1 MAKQGHEI
9 PTIDIVL
16 FTVTPAST
24 GIEIG
29 LQTASKLAVNP
40 QTETQDAVKLVVKGA
55 LLAQKPAETTI
66 TGNTLVL
73 TDNVFIPEL
82 VKILQGGII
91 KYWADADKT
100 TEGAEDKG
108 FGVARYTPPVAGSR
122 EKGEVFVSKAYSA
135 IYNAAG
141 VVTGYECISY
151 PNCQG
156 IPVSFSSEDGVFRA
170 PEYTI
175 NSAPDKG
182 QAPYEITY
190 LKELPALEGGAA

>member
-73 TDNVFIPEL
+73 TDNVCIPEL

-91 KYWADADKT
+91 KSWTDADKT

-156 IPVSFSSEDGVFRA
+156 IPVAFSSEDGVFRA

-190 LKELPALEGGAA
+190 LKELPTLEGGAA

>member
-1 MAKQGHEI
+1 MTKQGHEI

-91 KYWADADKT
+91 KYWADEGKT

-108 FGVARYTPPVAGSR
+108 FGVSRYTPPVAGSR

-190 LKELPALEGGAA
+190 LKELPTLEGGAA

>member
-16 FTVTPAST
+16 FTVTPAKT

-82 VKILQGGII
+82 VKILQGGTI
-91 KYWADADKT
+91 KYWSDADKT

-141 VVTGYECISY
+141 VITGYECISY

-156 IPVSFSSEDGVFRA
+156 IPVAFSSEDGVFRA

-190 LKELPALEGGAA
+190 LKELPTLEGGTA

>member
-82 VKILQGGII
+82 VKILQGGVI
-91 KYWADADKT
+91 KYWTDADKT

-108 FGVARYTPPVAGSR
+108 FGVSRYTPPVAGSR

-190 LKELPALEGGAA
+190 LKELPTLEGGNA

>member
-16 FTVTPAST
+16 FTVTPKSS

-82 VKILQGGII
+82 VKILQGGTI
-91 KYWADADKT
+91 KYWTDEGKT
-100 TEGAEDKG
+100 TEGNEDKG
-108 FGVARYTPPVAGSR
+108 FGISRYTPPVAGSR
-122 EKGEVFVSKAYSA
+122 EKGEIFTAKAYSA

-156 IPVSFSSEDGVFRA
+156 IPVSFSSEDGAFRA

-190 LKELPALEGGAA
+190 LKELPTLEGGAV

>member
-91 KYWADADKT
+91 KYWADEDKT

-108 FGVARYTPPVAGSR
+108 FGVSRYTPPVAGSR

-190 LKELPALEGGAA
+190 LKELPTLEGGAA

>member
-82 VKILQGGII
+82 VKILQGGTI

-190 LKELPALEGGAA
+190 LKELPTLEGGTA

>member
-82 VKILQGGII
+82 VKILQGGTI
-91 KYWADADKT
+91 KYWTDADKT

-122 EKGEVFVSKAYSA
+122 EKGEVFISKAYSA

-190 LKELPALEGGAA
+190 LKELPTLEAGV

>member
-82 VKILQGGII
+82 VKILQGGVI
-91 KYWADADKT
+91 KYWADEDKT

-108 FGVARYTPPVAGSR
+108 FGVSRYTPPVAGSR

-156 IPVSFSSEDGVFRA
+156 IPVAFSSEDGVFRA

-182 QAPYEITY
+182 QAPYDITY
-190 LKELPALEGGAA
+190 LKELPNLEANV

>member
-16 FTVTPAST
+16 FTVTPASS

-82 VKILQGGII
+82 VKILQGGTI
-91 KYWADADKT
+91 KYWTDEGKT
-100 TEGAEDKG
+100 TEGNEDKG

-141 VVTGYECISY
+141 VITGYECISY

-190 LKELPALEGGAA
+190 LKELPTLDGGAV

>member
-16 FTVTPAST
+16 FTVTPASS

-82 VKILQGGII
+82 VKILQGGTI
-91 KYWADADKT
+91 KYWTDEGKT
-100 TEGAEDKG
+100 TEGTEDKG

-190 LKELPALEGGAA
+190 LKELPTLEGGAA

>member
-16 FTVTPAST
+16 FTVTPASS

-82 VKILQGGII
+82 VKILQGGTI
-91 KYWADADKT
+91 KYWTDEGKT
-100 TEGAEDKG
+100 TEGNEDKG
-108 FGVARYTPPVAGSR
+108 FGVSRYTPPVAGSR
-122 EKGEVFVSKAYSA
+122 EKGEIFVAKAYSA

-190 LKELPALEGGAA
+190 LKELPNLEVNA

>member
-82 VKILQGGII
+82 VKILQGGTI
-91 KYWADADKT
+91 KYWTDAEKT

-190 LKELPALEGGAA
+190 LKELPTLEAGV

>member
-16 FTVTPAST
+16 FTVTPASS

-82 VKILQGGII
+82 VKILQGGTI
-91 KYWADADKT
+91 KYWTDADKT

-108 FGVARYTPPVAGSR
+108 FGVSRYTPPVAGSR

-156 IPVSFSSEDGVFRA
+156 IPVAFSSEDGVFRA

-190 LKELPALEGGAA
+190 LKELPDLEVNV

>member
-82 VKILQGGII
+82 VKILQGGTI
-91 KYWADADKT
+91 KYWTDADKT

-190 LKELPALEGGAA
+190 LKELPTLEVGV

>member
-24 GIEIG
+24 VIEIG

-82 VKILQGGII
+82 VKILQGGTI

>member
-82 VKILQGGII
+82 VKILQGGVI
-91 KYWADADKT
+91 KYWTDADKT

-108 FGVARYTPPVAGSR
+108 FGVSRYTPPVAGSR

-156 IPVSFSSEDGVFRA
+156 IPVAFSSEDGVFRA

-190 LKELPALEGGAA
+190 LKELPNLEVNV

>member
-82 VKILQGGII
+82 VKILQGGTI
-91 KYWADADKT
+91 KYWTDADKT

-190 LKELPALEGGAA
+190 LKELPTLEAGV

>member
-82 VKILQGGII
+82 VKILQGGVI
-91 KYWADADKT
+91 KYWADEDKT

-108 FGVARYTPPVAGSR
+108 FGVSRYTPPVAGSR

-190 LKELPALEGGAA
+190 LKELPTLEGGTA

>member
-16 FTVTPAST
+16 FTVTPASS

-82 VKILQGGII
+82 VKILQGGTI
-91 KYWADADKT
+91 KYWTDEGKT
-100 TEGAEDKG
+100 TEGNEDKG

-190 LKELPALEGGAA
+190 LKELPTLDGGTV

>member
-73 TDNVFIPEL
+73 TDKVFIPEL

-91 KYWADADKT
+91 KYWADESKT

-108 FGVARYTPPVAGSR
+108 FGVSRYTPPVAGSR

-190 LKELPALEGGAA
+190 LKELPTLEGGTA

>member
-16 FTVTPAST
+16 FTVTPASS

-91 KYWADADKT
+91 KYWTDADKT

-156 IPVSFSSEDGVFRA
+156 IPVAFSSEDGVFRA

-190 LKELPALEGGAA
+190 LKELPTLEGGTA

>member
-82 VKILQGGII
+82 VKILQGGTI

-190 LKELPALEGGAA
+190 LKELPALEGGTA

>member
-16 FTVTPAST
+16 FTVTPAKT

-82 VKILQGGII
+82 VKILQGGTIR
-91 KYWADADKT
+91 YWSDADKT
-100 TEGAEDKG
+100 TEGTEDKG

-141 VVTGYECISY
+141 VITGYECISY

-156 IPVSFSSEDGVFRA
+156 IPVAFSSEDGVFRA

-190 LKELPALEGGAA
+190 LKELPTLEGGTA

>member
-16 FTVTPAST
+16 FTVTPAKT

-82 VKILQGGII
+82 VKILQGGTI
-91 KYWADADKT
+91 KYWSDADKT
-100 TEGAEDKG
+100 TEGTEDKG

-141 VVTGYECISY
+141 VITGYECISY

-156 IPVSFSSEDGVFRA
+156 IPVAFSSEDGVFRA

-190 LKELPALEGGAA
+190 LKELPALEGGTA

>member
-1 MAKQGHEI
+1 MPKQGHEI

-82 VKILQGGII
+82 VKILQGGVI
-91 KYWADADKT
+91 KYWADADKA

-108 FGVARYTPPVAGSR
+108 FGVSRYTPPVAGSR

-190 LKELPALEGGAA
+190 LKELPTLEGGTA

>member
-16 FTVTPAST
+16 FTVTPAKT

-82 VKILQGGII
+82 VKILQGGTI
-91 KYWADADKT
+91 KYWTTVDKT
-100 TEGAEDKG
+100 TEGDEDKG

-190 LKELPALEGGAA
+190 LKELPILEGGTA

>member
-16 FTVTPAST
+16 FTVTPAKT
-24 GIEIG
+24 EIEIG

-82 VKILQGGII
+82 VKILQGGTI
-91 KYWADADKT
+91 KYWSDENKT
-100 TEGAEDKG
+100 TEGDEDKG
-108 FGVARYTPPVAGSR
+108 FGIARYTPPVAGSR
-122 EKGEVFVSKAYSA
+122 EKGAIFTAKAYSA

-190 LKELPALEGGAA
+190 LKELPSLEGGAA

>member
-82 VKILQGGII
+82 VKILQGGVI

-108 FGVARYTPPVAGSR
+108 FGVSRYTPPVAGSR

-190 LKELPALEGGAA
+190 LKELPTLEGGTA

>member
-16 FTVTPAST
+16 FTVTPASS

-82 VKILQGGII
+82 VKILQGGTI
-91 KYWADADKT
+91 KYWTDADKT

-190 LKELPALEGGAA
+190 LKELPTLEGGAA

>member
-16 FTVTPAST
+16 FTVTPASS

-82 VKILQGGII
+82 VKILQGGTI
-91 KYWADADKT
+91 KYWTDEGKT
-100 TEGAEDKG
+100 TEGDSDKG

-122 EKGEVFVSKAYSA
+122 EKGEIFTAKAYSA

-190 LKELPALEGGAA
+190 LKELPTLEGGAV

>member
-16 FTVTPAST
+16 FTVTPATS

-82 VKILQGGII
+82 VKILQGGTI
-91 KYWADADKT
+91 KYWSDEEKT
-100 TEGAEDKG
+100 TEGDSDAG

-175 NSAPDKG
+175 NSAPDNG
-182 QAPYEITY
+182 QAPYDITY
-190 LKELPALEGGAA
+190 LKELPTLEGGAA

>member
-16 FTVTPAST
+16 FTVTPASS

-82 VKILQGGII
+82 VKILQGGTI
-91 KYWADADKT
+91 KYWTDADKT
-100 TEGAEDKG
+100 TEGTEDKG

-190 LKELPALEGGAA
+190 LKELPTLEGGTA

>member
-16 FTVTPAST
+16 FTVTPASS

-82 VKILQGGII
+82 VKILQGGTI
-91 KYWADADKT
+91 KYWTTVDKT
-100 TEGAEDKG
+100 AEGDEDKG

-156 IPVSFSSEDGVFRA
+156 IPVAFSSEDGVFRA

-190 LKELPALEGGAA
+190 LKELPNLEVNV

>member
-16 FTVTPAST
+16 FTVTPASS

-82 VKILQGGII
+82 VKILQGGTI
-91 KYWADADKT
+91 KYWTDEGKT
-100 TEGAEDKG
+100 TEGTEDKG

-122 EKGEVFVSKAYSA
+122 EKGVVFTSKAYSA

-141 VVTGYECISY
+141 VVTGYECIAY

-190 LKELPALEGGAA
+190 LKELPTLDGGAA

>member
-16 FTVTPAST
+16 FTVTPASS

-82 VKILQGGII
+82 VKILQGGTI
-91 KYWADADKT
+91 KYWTSADNT
-100 TEGAEDKG
+100 TEGDEDKG

-135 IYNAAG
+135 IYNSAG

-156 IPVSFSSEDGVFRA
+156 IPVAFSSEDGVFRA

-190 LKELPALEGGAA
+190 LKELPNLEASV

>member
-82 VKILQGGII
+82 VKILQGGVI
-91 KYWADADKT
+91 KYWTDADKT

-108 FGVARYTPPVAGSR
+108 FGVSRYTPPVAGSR
-122 EKGEVFVSKAYSA
+122 EKGEVFVSNAYSA

-190 LKELPALEGGAA
+190 LKELPTLEGGTA

>member
-82 VKILQGGII
+82 VKILQGGTI

-108 FGVARYTPPVAGSR
+108 FGVARYTPL
-122 EKGEVFVSKAYSA
+122 F
-135 IYNAAG
+135 
-141 VVTGYECISY
+141 
-151 PNCQG
+151 PNL
-156 IPVSFSSEDGVFRA
+156 SN
-170 PEYTI
+170 Y
-175 NSAPDKG
+175 
-182 QAPYEITY
+182 
-190 LKELPALEGGAA
+190 

>member
-16 FTVTPAST
+16 FTVTPASS

-82 VKILQGGII
+82 VKILQGGVI

-108 FGVARYTPPVAGSR
+108 FGVSRYTPPVAGSR

-190 LKELPALEGGAA
+190 LKELPALEGGTA